1 MHLCIFLLEAKFN
14 QFSIQKAWF
23 KVLFLS
29 IIRAARFCMR
39 CNSLQHPSEISPH
52 ATSAESNNVCKSEVY
67 TRLEASSER
76 HDRIRDKSPTLLLT
90 LLHTYSTT

>member
-39 CNSLQHPSEISPH
+39 CNSLQHPSEISPPTQH
-52 ATSAESNNVCKSEVY
+52 QQSQIMSARVKCIPV
-67 TRLEASSER
+67 
-76 HDRIRDKSPTLLLT
+76 
-90 LLHTYSTT
+90 